1 MKVKSQRLM
10 ELAEAVLVALGASQ
24 EESTLVARS
33 LVWADMRGIPTH
45 GMNFLTKIVD
55 RIEKGVLDLPTRVTI
70 LSTKGAT
77 VHLDGGNGFGQV
89 AADQAMRMSM
99 DLARRHGVGVS
110 LVRNTNHIGV
120 LASYTHMAAR
130 EGMLGLC
137 MSNAA
142 ASMAPTGG
150 AEPFMGTNPLSI
162 ALPSGD
168 GPPILVDMSTS
179 VVARGKIR
187 RALAIGQ
194 EIPAGWALDERGRG
208 TTDPQAAMNGSLLP
222 IAGPKGYALA
232 LFIDLIAGLLSGSKY
247 GREIL
252 SFHKPLG
259 PTGVGVMTMALD
271 IGSFMALDQFTRL
284 VSDHAN
290 SIRGSRKAEGVER
303 IYLPGE
309 IEFEREEISRSK
321 GVELDHP
328 VIQSLNQLLE
338 KFNIRMA
345 PLEG

>member
-1 MKVKSQRLM
+1 MKVASQRLM
-10 ELAEAVLVALGASQ
+10 EIAEAVLVALGASQ
-24 EESTLVARS
+24 EESALVARS
-33 LVWADMRGIPTH
+33 LVWSDMRGIPTH

-77 VHLDGGNGFGQV
+77 AHLDGGNGFGQV
-89 AADQAMRMSM
+89 AADQAMRMSI
-99 DLARRHGVGVS
+99 DLARTHGVGVS

-120 LASYTHMAAR
+120 LAFYTHLATR

-137 MSNAA
+137 MCNAA

-150 AEPFMGTNPLSI
+150 AEAFMGTNPLSV

-187 RALAIGQ
+187 RALAKGQ
-194 EIPAGWALDERGRG
+194 EIPAGWALDEKGRG

-247 GREIL
+247 GREVL
-252 SFHKPLG
+252 TFHKPLG

-271 IGSFMALDQFTRL
+271 IGSFMALDQFNRL
-284 VSDHAN
+284 VSDHAD
-290 SIRGSRKAEGVER
+290 SIRGSRKADGVER

-309 IEFEREEISRSK
+309 IESEREEISRSE
-321 GVELDHP
+321 GIELDNA
-328 VIQSLNQLLE
+328 VIQSLNQLLD

>member
-1 MKVKSQRLM
+1 MKVAPQRLM
-10 ELAEAVLVALGASQ
+10 DVAEAVLVALGASP
-24 EESTLVARS
+24 EEGALVARS

-45 GMNFLTKIVD
+45 GTNFLTKIVE
-55 RIEKGVLDLPTRVTI
+55 RVEKGVLGLPTQVKIISAR
-70 LSTKGAT
+70 GAT
-77 VHLDGGNGFGQV
+77 AHLDGRNGLGQV
-89 AADQAMRMSM
+89 AADKAMRMSI
-99 DLARRHGVGVS
+99 DLARKHGVGVT

-120 LASYTHMAAR
+120 LASYTHLAAR

-137 MSNAA
+137 MCNAA

-150 AEPFMGTNPLSI
+150 AEPFMGTNPLSL
-162 ALPSGD
+162 ALPCGD

-187 RALAIGQ
+187 KALETGR
-194 EIPAGWALDERGRG
+194 EIPAAWALDESGRG

-247 GREIL
+247 GREVL
-252 SFHKPLG
+252 TFHKPLG

-271 IGSFMALDQFTRL
+271 IGSFMALDQFARL
-284 VSDHAN
+284 VSDHADC
-290 SIRGSRKAEGVER
+290 IRGSRKAEGVER

-309 IEFEREEISRSK
+309 IEFEREEISRSE
-321 GVELDHP
+321 GVEMDRHAL
-328 VIQSLNQLLE
+328 QSLNRLLG

-345 PLEG
+345 PFEV

>member
-1 MKVKSQRLM
+1 MKVKPQSLM
-10 ELAEAVLVALGASQ
+10 EIAEAVLVALGAPP

-45 GMNFLTKIVD
+45 GINFLTKIVD
-55 RIEKGVLDLPTRVTI
+55 RIEKGVLDLPTRVTV

-77 VHLDGGNGFGQV
+77 AHLDGGNGFGQV
-89 AADQAMRMSM
+89 ASDKAMRMSI
-99 DLARRHGVGVS
+99 DLARKHGVGVS

-120 LASYTHMAAR
+120 LAFYTHLAAR

-137 MSNAA
+137 MCNAA

-150 AEPFMGTNPLSI
+150 AEPFMGTNPLSM

-187 RALAIGQ
+187 RALAKGQ
-194 EIPAGWALDERGRG
+194 ELPAGWALDETGRE
-208 TTDPQAAMNGSLLP
+208 TTDPQAAMSGSLIP

-247 GREIL
+247 GREVL
-252 SFHKPLG
+252 TFHKPLG

-284 VSDHAN
+284 VSDHAD
-290 SIRGSRKAEGVER
+290 SIRASRKAEGVER

-309 IEFEREEISRSK
+309 MESQREEISRSK
-321 GVELDHP
+321 GVELDQS
-328 VIQSLNQLLE
+328 VIQSLNQLLD

>member
-10 ELAEAVLVALGASQ
+10 ELAEAVLVALGASP

-55 RIEKGVLDLPTRVTI
+55 RIEKGMLDLPTRVTV

-77 VHLDGGNGFGQV
+77 AHLDGGNGFGQV
-89 AADQAMRMSM
+89 AADKAMRMSM
-99 DLARRHGVGVS
+99 DLARKHGVGVS
-110 LVRNTNHIGV
+110 LVRNTNHIGI
-120 LASYTHMAAR
+120 LAFYTHLAAR

-137 MSNAA
+137 MCNAA

-150 AEPFMGTNPLSI
+150 AEAFMGTNPLSI

-187 RALAIGQ
+187 RALAKGQ

-232 LFIDLIAGLLSGSKY
+232 LFVDLIVGLLSGSKY
-247 GREIL
+247 GREVL
-252 SFHKPLG
+252 TFHKPLG

-271 IGSFMALDQFTRL
+271 IESFMALDQFTRL
-284 VSDHAN
+284 VSEHTD

-309 IEFEREEISRSK
+309 IESEREEISRSK
-321 GVELDHP
+321 GVELDHAA
-328 VIQSLNQLLE
+328 IQSLNQLLE
-338 KFNIRMA
+338 KFSVQMA

>member
-1 MKVKSQRLM
+1 VKVASQRLM
-10 ELAEAVLVALGASQ
+10 EIAEAVLAALGASH
-24 EESTLVARS
+24 EESALVARS
-33 LVWADMRGIPTH
+33 LVWSDMRGIPTH
-45 GMNFLTKIVD
+45 GTNFLTKIVD
-55 RIEKGVLDLPTRVTI
+55 RIEKGVLDLPTRVTV

-77 VHLDGGNGFGQV
+77 AHFDGGNGFGQV
-89 AADQAMRMSM
+89 AADQAMRMSI
-99 DLARRHGVGVS
+99 DLARKHGVGVS
-110 LVRNTNHIGV
+110 LVRNTNHIGI
-120 LASYTHMAAR
+120 LAFYTHQAAR

-137 MSNAA
+137 TCNAA

-150 AEPFMGTNPLSI
+150 AEAFMGTNPLSI

-168 GPPILVDMSTS
+168 GPPVLVDMSTS

-187 RALAIGQ
+187 RALAKGQ

-208 TTDPQAAMNGSLLP
+208 TTNPQAAMNGSLLP

-247 GREIL
+247 GREVL
-252 SFHKPLG
+252 TFHKPLG

-271 IGSFMALDQFTRL
+271 IGSFMAPDQFTRL
-284 VSDHAN
+284 VSDHAD
-290 SIRGSRKAEGVER
+290 SIRGSRRAEGVER

-321 GVELDHP
+321 GVELDQSA
-328 VIQSLNQLLE
+328 IESLNQLLN
-338 KFNIRMA
+338 KFNIRMP